1 MERPQYRIRYRIRY
15 RYRFVIEG
23 SYSGPRLLRPPS
35 IDSNE
40 DRELDFDDHR
50 DFMDQDDPAGQFP
63 NADPGPIHQFLSGI
77 PDWLNFNPEDLDRA
91 LESLPIPLKGPVPP
105 GISLQ
110 DAIEV
115 KQWHN
120 IHIGHHQTKI
130 LHIYRYTISYIDI
143 VQYIG
148 AILFDIVYNIRY
160 DIVYDV

>member
-1 MERPQYRIRYRIRY
+1 MIW
-15 RYRFVIEG
+15 G
-23 SYSGPRLLRPPS
+23 SYTGPSLPCPQS

-40 DRELDFDDHR
+40 DSELDFDYHR

-63 NADPGPIHQFLSGI
+63 TADPGPIHQFLSGI

-115 KQWHN
+115 K
-120 IHIGHHQTKI
+120 
-130 LHIYRYTISYIDI
+130 
-143 VQYIG
+143 
-148 AILFDIVYNIRY
+148 
-160 DIVYDV
+160 

>member
-1 MERPQYRIRYRIRY
+1 VIR
-15 RYRFVIEG
+15 G
-23 SYSGPRLLRPPS
+23 SCTGPSLPRPPS

-40 DRELDFDDHR
+40 DREIDFDDHR

-63 NADPGPIHQFLSGI
+63 TADPGPIHQFLSAI

-110 DAIEV
+110 DTIEV

-120 IHIGHHQTKI
+120 IHIGHRQTKI
-130 LHIYRYTISYIDI
+130 LHICRYTISYIDI

-148 AILFDIVYNIRY
+148 AILFGIVYNIGY